1 MGIVR
6 KILSDAF
13 ETCKQSLIMKKM
25 DATDP
30 TGMMIIREL
39 GQVGTTWG
47 FPLSPRLPVS
57 ASDFFGWN
65 SDTMYGHG
73 HAFKQS
79 PCSMLYVLKR

>member
-6 KILSDAF
+6 KIISDAF
-13 ETCKQSLIMKKM
+13 ATCKQSLIVKKM
-25 DATDP
+25 DATDRI
-30 TGMMIIREL
+30 GMIIRDL
-39 GQVGTTWG
+39 GQVGITWG

-65 SDTMYGHG
+65 SDTIHDHGHG
-73 HAFKQS
+73 FKQS